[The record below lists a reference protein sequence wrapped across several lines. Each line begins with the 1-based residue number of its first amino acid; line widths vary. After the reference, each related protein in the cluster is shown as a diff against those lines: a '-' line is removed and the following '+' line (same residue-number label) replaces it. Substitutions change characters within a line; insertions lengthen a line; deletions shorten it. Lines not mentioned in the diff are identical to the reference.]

1 MWRRL
6 QRKQLRATLTCK
18 LAWALASNDDLRRQL
33 ALHSAVAA
41 PPEDG
46 ELAQRLQLV
55 APALVASLHVA
66 VLLPLARRRRNA
78 AAHCF
83 DVPAADIAVAGG
95 TALNC

>member
-1 MWRRL
+1 M
-6 QRKQLRATLTCK
+6 
-18 LAWALASNDDLRRQL
+18 ASNDDLRRQL
-33 ALHSAVAA
+33 ALHLAVVA
-41 PPEDG
+41 PPGDG
-46 ELAQRLQLV
+46 ELAERLHLV
-55 APALVASLHVA
+55 VPALVAGLQGV